1 MTIETTKDGI
11 VKAVHLWVTCDKL
24 HLKVFVCWWKHG
36 MDNFL
41 SGVTPRNGILV
52 KKTHKARFL
61 HSQIVIQRVNS
72 IIGEI
77 TLGQINSPKMAMFR
91 REVTKPLPLS
101 SSSLKILLPF
111 PLVSSSL
118 AFFCRARESENSN
131 WHYSSMA
138 SINIFDQV
146 KAISEELSLDQKKK
160 CIYIYSPRHS
170 GHFISKPSNL

>member
-1 MTIETTKDGI
+1 MTIKTTKDGI
-11 VKAVHLWVTCDKL
+11 VKAVHLWVTCS
-24 HLKVFVCWWKHG
+24 FIWKCLFAG
-36 MDNFL
+36 ESMAWIT
-41 SGVTPRNGILV
+41 SYPESPRGTGYWSR
-52 KKTHKARFL
+52 KTHKARFL
-61 HSQIVIQRVNS
+61 HSRIVIQRVNS

-77 TLGQINSPKMAMFR
+77 TLGQINSPKVTMFR

-101 SSSLKILLPF
+101 SSSLKILLLF
-111 PLVSSSL
+111 SLVSSSL

-160 CIYIYSPRHS
+160 CI
-170 GHFISKPSNL
+170 